1 MPIEFQDVLKTNLV
15 LVGARLLNEQHERDA
30 FVSMAG
36 TDVDVEPI
44 IQGAVLPLSIVGN
57 PVSAEAGLSLVLRRD
72 RIRVDSLPART
83 HIEQEYPWREGLE
96 RLTDLM
102 GLAIDLTNME
112 TQVLTA
118 FGFNIE
124 RVYRHAAEESSEM
137 YLAKRL
143 IPHLQGSLEGLT
155 LAGGACKLSFASDG
169 AQWNFV
175 VEPRANDPT
184 NRKVFL
190 SLNLHRS
197 RPQVP
202 SREEVLDS
210 LHQIWD
216 RSEEFAR
223 QLDGGV

>member
-15 LVGARLLNEQHERDA
+15 LVGARLLNEQFERDT
-30 FVSMAG
+30 FVSMVG

-44 IQGAVLPLSIVGN
+44 IQSPVLPLPVVGN
-57 PVSAEAGLSLVLRRD
+57 PTSAEAGLSLVLRRD

-83 HIEQEYPWREGLE
+83 HIEQEYPQREGLE
-96 RLTDLM
+96 RLADLVW
-102 GLAIDLTNME
+102 LAIDLTNME
-112 TQVLTA
+112 TQALTA

-124 RVYRHAAEESSEM
+124 RVYRCAGEESSEM

-190 SLNLHRS
+190 SLNLHRG
-197 RPQVP
+197 RPQAP
-202 SREEVLDS
+202 SREEIHDS
-210 LHQIWD
+210 FHQIWD
-216 RSEEFAR
+216 RSEELAAR
-223 QLDGGV
+223 LDGGG

>member
-1 MPIEFQDVLKTNLV
+1 MPIEFQDVLKTTLV
-15 LVGARLLNEQHERDA
+15 LVGARLLNEQVERDA
-30 FVSMAG
+30 FVSTVG

-44 IQGAVLPLSIVGN
+44 IQGPVLPLPVGGN
-57 PVSAEAGLSLVLRRD
+57 PTSAEAGLSLVLRRD

-83 HIEQEYPWREGLE
+83 HIEQEYPQREGLE
-96 RLTDLM
+96 PLTDLM
-102 GLAIDLTNME
+102 GLAIELTNME
-112 TQVLTA
+112 TQALTA

-124 RVYRHAAEESSEM
+124 RVYRHAGEESSEM

-143 IPHLQGSLEGLT
+143 VPHLQGSLEGLT
-155 LAGGACKLSFASDG
+155 LASGACKISFASDG
-169 AQWNFV
+169 ARWNFV

-197 RPQVP
+197 RPQAP
-202 SREEVLDS
+202 SREEVRDS

-216 RSEEFAR
+216 WSEEFAR